1 MGKTAIDYAK
11 IGGKQSMKVYAELV
25 EDMRNLLS
33 ELLFRAG
40 FASCCGVIVGY
51 LY

>member
-1 MGKTAIDYAK
+1 MLRLRLTV
-11 IGGKQSMKVYAELV
+11 SFLV
-25 EDMRNLLS
+25 PLQPQEMVDDMRRLLS

-40 FASCCGVIVGY
+40 FASCCGVIVQY